1 MRDFSLLR
9 FSKHWCF
16 LCIANFGCG
25 YDQATSHLLAIFIQ
39 AALGEEEEEV
49 PKLPPM
55 FITEFVLDTAQLTFL
70 PDEEEFQ
77 DKIAEV
83 IKQFQVGR

>member
-1 MRDFSLLR
+1 MGLPP
-9 FSKHWCF
+9 
-16 LCIANFGCG
+16 INVFGYSEYNRRC
-25 YDQATSHLLAIFIQ
+25 YYQAL
-39 AALGEEEEEV
+39 EEEEEV

-55 FITEFVLDTAQLTFL
+55 FLTEFVLDTAQLTFL

-83 IKQFQVGR
+83 IKQFQVID

>member
-1 MRDFSLLR
+1 MFV
-9 FSKHWCF
+9 C
-16 LCIANFGCG
+16 
-25 YDQATSHLLAIFIQ
+25 Q
-39 AALGEEEEEV
+39 AALGEDEDEV

-83 IKQFQVGR
+83 IKQFQVYNKLSLVMEGATGVIANCAVQLAGW

>member
-1 MRDFSLLR
+1 
-9 FSKHWCF
+9 
-16 LCIANFGCG
+16 
-25 YDQATSHLLAIFIQ
+25 
-39 AALGEEEEEV
+39 
-49 PKLPPM
+49 M

-83 IKQFQVGR
+83 IKQFQVYDKLSLVKECSIGVIANGAAKLCWLIEVVKTECNQGLSVVNQRFIL

>member
-1 MRDFSLLR
+1 MGTCLYSMSVSDSLPVTWSPTYDIR
-9 FSKHWCF
+9 FIIYWLYLFVC
-16 LCIANFGCG
+16 
-25 YDQATSHLLAIFIQ
+25 Q
-39 AALGEEEEEV
+39 AALGEDEDEV

-83 IKQFQVGR
+83 IKQFQVYDK